1 MIVTGMPSQA
11 DRPHS
16 ARTEPDRPLVSV
28 VVTTYARER
37 LDDVKNLLGSLA
49 NQTYTN
55 VEVIFIGERV
65 RELST
70 LVADQAARSG
80 ITDVRIVF
88 NDHPGLSRSR
98 NLGAQLARGEIVAFI
113 DDDALALDDW
123 VKEIV
128 KVFAQNPA
136 AIGVA
141 GTALPLWEEAAMA
154 WFPEEFFWIISC
166 PVPAWTGVSRLQP
179 VRNAW
184 GINMAFRKEAFA
196 VCRFSEVFGVSNRG
210 QAEGVKLGLSGD
222 DTEFCLHLRYLTG
235 RPILFNPDC
244 KVLHGVKRQRLSA
257 RFTRR
262 QAFWDGYTKA
272 TIGRVLGQYG
282 DGNARFLLSNELTFL
297 RQTLVSFLPRVI
309 REVFRSPRVAARQ
322 LALAVDVLVHFAL
335 GYAAARLPW
344 PGTTLARLYSH

>member
-1 MIVTGMPSQA
+1 MVTGMPSQA
-11 DRPHS
+11 DRLPI
-16 ARTEPDRPLVSV
+16 ARAEPDGPLVSV
-28 VVTTYARER
+28 VVTTYTRER
-37 LDDVKNLLGSLA
+37 LDDVMNLLGSLA
-49 NQTYTN
+49 NQTYAN
-55 VEVIFIGERV
+55 VEVIFIGERAQ
-65 RELST
+65 ELPA
-70 LVADQAARSG
+70 LVAEQAGQKG
-80 ITDVRIVF
+80 ITNVRVVF
-88 NDHPGLSRSR
+88 NDHPGLSQSR

-123 VKEIV
+123 VEEMV
-128 KVFAQNPA
+128 KVFVQYPA

-141 GTALPLWEEAAMA
+141 GAALPLWEEASMA

-210 QAEGVKLGLSGD
+210 QADGVKLGLSGD
-222 DTEFCLHLRYLTG
+222 DTEFCLHLRYVTG
-235 RPILFNPDC
+235 RPILFSPDC

-272 TIGRVLGQYG
+272 TIGRVLGQAG
-282 DGNARFLLSNELTFL
+282 DGKARFLLSNELTFL
-297 RQTLVSFLPRVI
+297 RQTMVSFLPRVI
-309 REVFRSPRVAARQ
+309 RQVFSSPRVAARQ
-322 LALAVDVLVHFAL
+322 LALAVDVLAHFAL
-335 GYAAARLPW
+335 GYAAAKIPW
-344 PGTTLARLYSH
+344 PGITLARRYSH